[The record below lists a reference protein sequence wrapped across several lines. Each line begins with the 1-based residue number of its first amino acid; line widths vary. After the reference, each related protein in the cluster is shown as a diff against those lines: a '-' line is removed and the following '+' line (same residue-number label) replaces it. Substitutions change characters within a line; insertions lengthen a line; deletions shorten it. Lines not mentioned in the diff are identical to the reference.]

1 MSYFPSVPAWHWQSR
16 FGLCLSR
23 LKTKKP
29 PNCVTGDAK
38 FSYASQ
44 LPSNTRLTAA
54 PQPFGASQSSYC
66 RTRCLARRAHISL
79 QRGVPNPSTLPQDE
93 VLPCPGPGAGGLWGH
108 STAGEGL
115 RVAGCG
121 LVPRDHGFSS
131 SSHHA
136 VKAVNGGGAR
146 CD

>member
-38 FSYASQ
+38 FSYPRQ
-44 LPSNTRLTAA
+44 LPSNIRLTAA
-54 PQPFGASQSSYC
+54 PQAVFGASERSYC
-66 RTRCLARRAHISL
+66 CTRCLARRAHLSL
-79 QRGVPNPSTLPQDE
+79 QCGVPNPSAVPQDE
-93 VLPCPGPGAGGLWGH
+93 VLPCPGPGAGGLRGH
-108 STAGEGL
+108 STAGKGL

-121 LVPRDHGFSS
+121 LVPRDRGLSS

-136 VKAVNGGGAR
+136 VKAVNGGGGAL
-146 CD
+146 